1 MTRRLY
7 ATLLRLHPP
16 AFRRRFATEML
27 WIFDEARLSE
37 GAFGLLFDLLIS
49 LTRQWLFRSGVW
61 KAALALVLGA
71 IQVTMGGF
79 GWFLFNPRITANQ
92 SGTPMTPIMDD
103 LMRITLSKAHRFLK
117 GDAPS
122 FGRRDEARIA
132 NKEDLVLVDPFF
144 PDALQ
149 FAGNKG

>member
-71 IQVTMGGF
+71 IQVTVGGF

-103 LMRITLSKAHRFLK
+103 LMRITLS
-117 GDAPS
+117 S
-122 FGRRDEARIA
+122 FGIVFVAVFVSTLWIGRFNRNRLATRRRR
-132 NKEDLVLVDPFF
+132 
-144 PDALQ
+144 
-149 FAGNKG
+149 